1 VNNNNKE
8 STLKTKISD
17 NSPNDI
23 GDSSQV
29 SIKIIEEPTHHIWS
43 STEITQRELLNLEE
57 T

>member
-1 VNNNNKE
+1 MNNNNKE